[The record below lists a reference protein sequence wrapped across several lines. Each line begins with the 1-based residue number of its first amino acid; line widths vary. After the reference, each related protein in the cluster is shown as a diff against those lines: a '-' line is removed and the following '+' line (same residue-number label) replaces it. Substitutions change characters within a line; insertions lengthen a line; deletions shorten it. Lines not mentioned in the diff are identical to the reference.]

1 MSFDDSVRSLS
12 LDYLN
17 LLINGQAFSDVTF
30 SVEGRLVH
38 AHRCI
43 LAARSLFFR
52 KFFCGST
59 TDHPIGLDPSSG
71 GGCGGFSSRM
81 MMTGVGPGS
90 PKPGNSQA
98 IPVNSVGYEVFML
111 LLQFLYSGQ
120 VSIVPQ
126 KHEPRPN
133 CGERGCWH
141 THCTSAVD
149 LALDTL
155 AAARSFGVEQL
166 ALLSQK
172 QLVSMVEKA
181 SIEDVMKVLI
191 ASRKQ
196 DMHQLWSTC
205 SHLVAKSGLAPE
217 ILAKHLPIDMV
228 AKIEELRL
236 KSSLARRSLIPH
248 QQHQH
253 HGLAAGAAAYLEDQ
267 KIRRMRRALDSSDV
281 ELVKLMVMGEGLNL
295 DEALALHYA
304 VQNCSR
310 EVVKALLELGA
321 ADVNYPA
328 GPAGKTPLHLAA
340 EMVSPDMVAVL
351 LDHQANPNVRTVDGI
366 TPLNILRTL
375 TSDFLFRGAVPGLT
389 HIEPNK
395 LRLCLELVQSAA
407 TVISREEGNAQPSSD
422 AIFPPVATMS
432 DDHNGST
439 ISGRC
444 GGGGGG
450 IGIMGN
456 VNMKIDSRLVYLD
469 LCAGAPAGQMGE
481 DDGGQSS
488 QTDAMTRHGNASMYH
503 DHHHHSNEF

>member
-1 MSFDDSVRSLS
+1 MSHLEDSLRSLS

-52 KFFCGST
+52 KFFCGTST
-59 TDHPIGLDPSSG
+59 EAGASSG
-71 GGCGGFSSRM
+71 LSP
-81 MMTGVGPGS
+81 VGS
-90 PKPGNSQA
+90 PSPSTGSSSTQV
-98 IPVNSVGYEVFML
+98 IPVNSVGYEVFLL

-126 KHEPRPN
+126 KQEPRPN
-133 CGERGCWH
+133 CGDRACWH

-149 LALDTL
+149 LALHTL
-155 AAARSFGVEQL
+155 SAARSFGVEQL
-166 ALLSQK
+166 ALLTQK
-172 QLVSMVEKA
+172 QLASMVEKA
-181 SIEDVMKVLI
+181 SIEDVMKVLL

-205 SHLVAKSGLAPE
+205 SHLVAKSGLPPE
-217 ILAKHLPIDMV
+217 VLAKHLPIDIV

-236 KSSLARRSLIPH
+236 KSSLARRSLMPH
-248 QQHQH
+248 H
-253 HGLAAGAAAYLEDQ
+253 HHHHHHDLSVAADLEDQ

-304 VQNCSR
+304 VENCSR

-328 GPAGKTPLHLAA
+328 GPAGKTPLHMAA

-351 LDHQANPNVRTVDGI
+351 LDHHADPNVRTVDGV
-366 TPLNILRTL
+366 TPLDILRTL
-375 TSDFLFRGAVPGLT
+375 TSDFLFKGAVPGLT

-407 TVISREEGNAQPSSD
+407 LVLSREEENANANANANVSSSPIYPPMSEDHSSSSSNNNNIGNL
-422 AIFPPVATMS
+422 
-432 DDHNGST
+432 NL
-439 ISGRC
+439 
-444 GGGGGG
+444 
-450 IGIMGN
+450 
-456 VNMKIDSRLVYLD
+456 DSRLVYLN
-469 LCAGAPAGQMGE
+469 LGASGRMGGSRVDGE
-481 DDGGQSS
+481 DDN
-488 QTDAMTRHGNASMYH
+488 RHGSQGGGCIPTMYH
-503 DHHHHSNEF
+503 HSHDFR

>member
-1 MSFDDSVRSLS
+1 MEESLKSLS

-17 LLINGQAFSDVTF
+17 LLINGQAFSDVAF

-52 KFFCGST
+52 KFFCGP
-59 TDHPIGLDPSSG
+59 DQPPPGLVLLHAGLHSPSSSPRSA
-71 GGCGGFSSRM
+71 SSS
-81 MMTGVGPGS
+81 TS
-90 PKPGNSQA
+90 S
-98 IPVNSVGYEVFML
+98 SV
-111 LLQFLYSGQ
+111 
-120 VSIVPQ
+120 

-141 THCTSAVD
+141 SHCSAAVD

-166 ALLSQK
+166 AVLTQK

-181 SIEDVMKVLI
+181 SIEDVMKVLM

-196 DMHQLWSTC
+196 DMHQLWTTC
-205 SHLVAKSGLAPE
+205 SHLVAKSGLPPE
-217 ILAKHLPIDMV
+217 VLAKHLPIDVV

-236 KSSLARRSLIPH
+236 KSSFSRRSSSFLGHHHHHHHNH
-248 QQHQH
+248 QIDVGPSSADLDDH
-253 HGLAAGAAAYLEDQ
+253 H

-295 DEALALHYA
+295 DDALALHYA
-304 VQNCSR
+304 VENCSR

-328 GPAGKTPLHLAA
+328 GPAGKTPLHVAA
-340 EMVSPDMVAVL
+340 EMVCPDMVAVL
-351 LDHQANPNVRTVDGI
+351 LDHHADPNVQTVDGV
-366 TPLNILRTL
+366 TPLDILRTL
-375 TSDFLFRGAVPGLT
+375 TSDFLFKGAVPGLS

-407 TVISREEGNAQPSSD
+407 MVMSREEANSVAVGGANNTQMIYPPESSNCNSNNTSSSMVNLSLDSRMVYLNLGMAAQLDGSSSRS
-422 AIFPPVATMS
+422 P
-432 DDHNGST
+432 
-439 ISGRC
+439 
-444 GGGGGG
+444 GGGG
-450 IGIMGN
+450 IGL
-456 VNMKIDSRLVYLD
+456 S
-469 LCAGAPAGQMGE
+469 
-481 DDGGQSS
+481 
-488 QTDAMTRHGNASMYH
+488 SMYSSH
-503 DHHHHSNEF
+503 DFP